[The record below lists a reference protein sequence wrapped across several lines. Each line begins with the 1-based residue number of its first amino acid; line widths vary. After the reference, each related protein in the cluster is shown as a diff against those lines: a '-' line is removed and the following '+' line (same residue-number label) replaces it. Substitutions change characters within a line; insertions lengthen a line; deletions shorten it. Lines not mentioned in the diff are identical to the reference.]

1 MKPDANTTVYCIIGN
16 PVRHSLSPVM
26 HNAAFEH
33 LHINAIYVAFQPQSA
48 QKAIEAM
55 KTLGIQGASVTI
67 PFKVELISLCDEVDD
82 LALEIGSVNTLIN
95 VNGNIKGYN
104 TDGNGLIKALEHH
117 AVDYVHKNV
126 LIIGNGGSARAIA
139 YTLAHNN
146 AHITICGRNENN
158 VIHLVHDL
166 QHHGISVNSC
176 LLHDLHPDTT
186 LPFDIIINTTPVG
199 MIPHADTCPINEHY
213 IHPHHIIVDIIYSP
227 RETMLI
233 KTARNKGCKTITGEY
248 MLLYQACMQFE
259 LWTGKPAP
267 FEIMYNALTQALQ

>member
-1 MKPDANTTVYCIIGN
+1 MKPDANTAVYCIIGN

-33 LHINAIYVAFQPQSA
+33 LHINAVYVAFQPQSA

-55 KTLGIQGASVTI
+55 KTLGIQGASITI
-67 PFKVELISLCDEVDD
+67 PFKVELVSLCDEVDN

-95 VNGNIKGYN
+95 INGKVKGYN

-117 AVDYVHKNV
+117 AVDYVNKNV

-146 AHITICGRNENN
+146 AHITICGRNETN
-158 VIHLVHDL
+158 VMHLVHDL
-166 QHHGISVNSC
+166 HHHCTSVNSC

-199 MIPHADTCPINEHY
+199 MSPHVDTSPINEDC
-213 IHPHHIIVDIIYSP
+213 IHQPQIIVDIIYSP

-233 KTARNKGCKTITGEY
+233 KKARNKGCKTITGEY